1 MPLEP
6 SRGQIR
12 DLLERARFLKQMGRA
27 WDDGQFLLD
36 AQLRQRRA
44 VEGQHLLI
52 ALADDE
58 QRGLRRLL
66 PLPWANTTS
75 PRAPRGT
82 ASVPSRTP
90 APIGNFTS
98 RCTGGPLGGLPITSP
113 LWNIS
118 RAGGMEG
125 AASNHS
131 AEMIRLGL
139 AGDAMLGRLVDRHVL
154 ANPATRP

>member
-58 QRGLRRLL
+58 QRGSVDLL
-66 PLPWANTTS
+66 QDLGRQIGAAS
-75 PRAPRGT
+75 PRHYRSSMAVASRRGEQR
-82 ASVPSRTP
+82 V
-90 APIGNFTS
+90 G
-98 RCTGGPLGGLPITSP
+98 
-113 LWNIS
+113 
-118 RAGGMEG
+118 RAGGG
-125 AASNHS
+125 
-131 AEMIRLGL
+131 
-139 AGDAMLGRLVDRHVL
+139 
-154 ANPATRP
+154 PA